1 MDRITAE
8 PESFRVVTGSLMLG
22 AAGMLRGRRAT
33 THRNAHNFLAR
44 FGAIP
49 VEGRI
54 VRDGPLITAG
64 GVTSGIDF
72 GLR

>member
-1 MDRITAE
+1 
-8 PESFRVVTGSLMLG
+8 
-22 AAGMLRGRRAT
+22 MLRGRRAT
-33 THRNAHNFLAR
+33 THWNAHDFLAR